1 MSRRTPGL
9 KVLEARKQLLLAESR
24 VNRAELPKELDHL
37 KDEINRVKKNVCMA
51 GSIASS
57 AALLTTTASIFRRH
71 FNSDSSEQ
79 SGSRPKTSWI
89 STALNHATTGTS
101 LFLKLRS
108 LFRNRT

>member
-51 GSIASS
+51 GSIASCGRAPHS
-57 AALLTTTASIFRRH
+57 DCIH
-71 FNSDSSEQ
+71 FS
-79 SGSRPKTSWI
+79 P
-89 STALNHATTGTS
+89 A
-101 LFLKLRS
+101 F
-108 LFRNRT
+108 